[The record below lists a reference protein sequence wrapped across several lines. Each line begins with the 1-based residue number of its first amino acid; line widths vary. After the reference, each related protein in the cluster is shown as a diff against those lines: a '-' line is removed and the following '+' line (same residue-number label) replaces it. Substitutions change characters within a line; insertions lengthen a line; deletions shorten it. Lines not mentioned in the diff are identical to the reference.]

1 MTMNTPNK
9 QDSAQASDRPPS
21 PASEGS
27 TPALDAGR
35 LPEAPLAM
43 PTQTIEG
50 KPHGLSQLRD
60 ILGLNPRS
68 AGV

>member
-1 MTMNTPNK
+1 MTMKTPNK
-9 QDSAQASDRPPS
+9 PDSAQPADANRP
-21 PASEGS
+21 ALQDS

-50 KPHGLSQLRD
+50 KPQGLSQLRD